1 MSNRNGDELRSS
13 RGGRP
18 ANGGRRSG
26 GSRRGNRKKDKKRA
40 FIVLGVELVLLILLI
55 VAAWFLFGGLGV
67 DKVGKVEL
75 DEEKISN
82 SVNSGVEENEQMTG
96 YTNIAL
102 FGVDDRGG
110 KLDKKTRSDSIIIAS
125 INNATHEIK
134 LVSVYRDTYLNL
146 SNDSYNK
153 CNAAYAAGGPEQAI
167 SMLNMNLD
175 MDITDFI
182 TVGFGG
188 LTEIVNQLGGIEINV
203 EENEITHLNNY
214 QSTMASEKELNMK
227 YTPVTE
233 PGLQTLDGLQATAYC
248 RIRYTAGDDFRRA
261 ERQRTV
267 LMAIL
272 EKAKTASASDLV
284 SVANSVFGQTYTSL
298 DLEDIINVYL
308 PNVTK
313 YNVVANDGFPMA
325 DMRTTGTMGKKGS
338 CVLPMTLSSN
348 VEWLHGF
355 LFDDTSYQVSSSVQE
370 YSDKIA
376 ADVSKYI
383 GEQ

>member
-1 MSNRNGDELRSS
+1 MSNRGDDEARRANGSRRSS
-13 RGGRP
+13 GAHRSSGRG
-18 ANGGRRSG
+18 
-26 GSRRGNRKKDKKRA
+26 RGNRKKDRKRA
-40 FIVLGVELVLLILLI
+40 FIVLGVELVLLIILI
-55 VAAWFLFGGLGV
+55 VVVWFLFGGMGV
-67 DKVGKVEL
+67 DKVGKVNL
-75 DEEKISN
+75 DEETISS
-82 SVNSGVEENEQMTG
+82 SVNSGVEENVEMTG

-102 FGVDDRGG
+102 FGVDDRNGA
-110 KLDKKTRSDSIIIAS
+110 LDKKTRSDSIIIAS

-175 MDITDFI
+175 MDIKDFI

-188 LTEIVNQLGGIEINV
+188 LTEIVNELGGIEINV

-214 QSTMASEKELNMK
+214 QSTMASKEELDMK

-272 EKAKTASASDLV
+272 EKAKTANLTELTN
-284 SVANSVFGQTYTSL
+284 VARNVFGQTYTSL
-298 DLEDIINVYL
+298 DLEDIIGTYL
-308 PNVTK
+308 PHVTE
-313 YNVVANDGFPMA
+313 YNVIANDGFPMA
-325 DMRTTGTMGKKGS
+325 DYRTTGTMGKKGS
-338 CVLPMTLSSN
+338 CVIPMNLAQN

-355 LFDDTSYQVSSSVQE
+355 LFEDEQYEVSPDVQG

-376 ADVSKYI
+376 ADAAEYI
-383 GEQ
+383 GE

>member
-1 MSNRNGDELRSS
+1 MANRGDSSNST
-13 RGGRP
+13 RGGRRP
-18 ANGGRRSG
+18 AGAPRNAGGRG
-26 GSRRGNRKKDKKRA
+26 RGNRKRDRKRA

-55 VAAWFLFGGLGV
+55 IAAWFLFGGMGV
-67 DKVGKVEL
+67 DKVGKVNL
-75 DEEKISN
+75 DEEVISS
-82 SVNSGVEENEQMTG
+82 SVNSGVEENVEMTG

-102 FGVDDRGG
+102 FGVDSREGE
-110 KLDKKTRSDSIIIAS
+110 LDKKTRSDSIIIAS
-125 INNATHEIK
+125 INNETHDIK

-203 EENEITHLNNY
+203 EESEITHLNNY
-214 QSTMASEKELNMK
+214 QSTMASESELNMK

-272 EKAKTASASDLV
+272 EKAKTASAADLV
-284 SVANSVFGQTYTSL
+284 NVANEVFGQTYTSL
-298 DLEDIINVYL
+298 DLEDIVNIYL
-308 PNVTK
+308 PNITK

-325 DMRTTGTMGKKGS
+325 DMRATGTMGKKGS
-338 CVLPMTLSSN
+338 CVIPVTLASN
-348 VEWLHGF
+348 VEWLHEL
-355 LFDDTSYQVSSSVQE
+355 LFDDTQYQVSPSVQE
-370 YSDKIA
+370 YSNKIA
-376 ADVSKYI
+376 ADAAEYI
-383 GEQ
+383 GE